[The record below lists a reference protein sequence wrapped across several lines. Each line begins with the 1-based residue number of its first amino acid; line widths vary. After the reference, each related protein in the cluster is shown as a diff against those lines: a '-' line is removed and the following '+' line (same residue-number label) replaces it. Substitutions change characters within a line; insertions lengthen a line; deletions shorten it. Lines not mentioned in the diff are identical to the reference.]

1 MVLMPC
7 RACPALRL
15 PLDFYWRKEGT
26 LSAGHKCCDCIKKRQ
41 RSRYASGTT
50 TCESGREG
58 YLRRRRNRTLT
69 VRYGITLAERDAL
82 IAAQN
87 GRCAICEEPS
97 ARLVTDHDHV
107 TKIVRAMLCNRC
119 NVAVGVLENPRRSMW
134 ENYLEVRRH
143 MAETEVKPE
152 SEAAQPEPQP
162 EPEDELPRAFKTDL
176 ARLRPV
182 QTPLTQP
189 ARFAFDNE
197 QLALMKRTVARG
209 ADDNAFLLFLELVGR
224 YKLDPFAKQVY
235 LAKMPGKDGEPPIWT
250 TIVAR
255 DGLLAIANRYDDFE
269 GMEGDVIYGTD
280 LISRTKDGFEHTYE
294 AIQAKDR
301 LKGDIVGAWC
311 RVSRRGRKPTFF
323 LAKFASYKT
332 NNKTWTKYPDA
343 MILKVAE
350 SMALRKAFSITGLVP
365 EDEVGAYYDDRFGG
379 VVDQNGGAV
388 EQDPDWGPDEDLA
401 RRLQAAFGEANRIRP
416 GSFLPQKIRLTLAG
430 ADQAKRTAVLQ
441 QVEDFVAQNGGSIPI
456 EGEAEEADAEPVDA
470 EPVEEEA
477 GAA

>member
-1 MVLMPC
+1 
-7 RACPALRL
+7 
-15 PLDFYWRKEGT
+15 
-26 LSAGHKCCDCIKKRQ
+26 
-41 RSRYASGTT
+41 
-50 TCESGREG
+50 
-58 YLRRRRNRTLT
+58 
-69 VRYGITLAERDAL
+69 
-82 IAAQN
+82 
-87 GRCAICEEPS
+87 
-97 ARLVTDHDHV
+97 
-107 TKIVRAMLCNRC
+107 
-119 NVAVGVLENPRRSMW
+119 
-134 ENYLEVRRH
+134 

-152 SEAAQPEPQP
+152 AEPEAQPEPEP
-162 EPEDELPRAFKTDL
+162 EPEPTPEETTPPRAFKTDL

-182 QTPLTQP
+182 NTPLTQP

-269 GMEGDVIYGTD
+269 GMEGDVIYETD
-280 LISRTKDGFEHTYE
+280 LISRTPEGFQHTYE
-294 AIQAKDR
+294 AIAAGER
-301 LKGDIVGAWC
+301 LKGNIVGAWC
-311 RVSRRGRKPTFF
+311 RVSRRGRKDTFF
-323 LAKFASYKT
+323 LAKFVSYKT

-379 VVDQNGGAV
+379 VVEQNGGPV
-388 EQDPDWGPDEDLA
+388 EQEPDWGPDADMA
-401 RRLQAAFGEANRIRP
+401 ARLQAAFQEANRIRP
-416 GSFLPQKIRLTLAG
+416 GAFLPQKIRLTLAG

-441 QVEDFVAQNGGSIPI
+441 QVEDFVVQNGGSIPI
-456 EGEAEEADAEPVDA
+456 EGEADEEPVDA
-470 EPVEEEA
+470 EPVEE
-477 GAA
+477 AAEVA